1 MDWGRF
7 TLDTPDLIT
16 KQKSLEIRTH
26 NINQNLFIYPCFVF
40 IFIFVLSTTGKDRYM
55 PLIFFNIVV
64 VVVVVLTLARIIKS
78 VVTEHAPVTLELRN
92 TPEKNTNNP
101 RSVCGY
107 ATPVKNLLFLARL
120 ELSCKAVCPL
130 HTAFS
135 AKRGHD
141 CYLRLKLEPESLKL
155 PNS

>member
-78 VVTEHAPVTLELRN
+78 VVTGQARVTLEWRDN
-92 TPEKNTNNP
+92 RPGKKTQTNQKW
-101 RSVCGY
+101 CTHIY
-107 ATPVKNLLFLARL
+107 I
-120 ELSCKAVCPL
+120 
-130 HTAFS
+130 
-135 AKRGHD
+135 
-141 CYLRLKLEPESLKL
+141 YIYI
-155 PNS
+155 